1 MATFAGT
8 ALTCLACLAVLGA
21 SAAASAQ
28 PAAPVVSVE
37 QREKD
42 TNAALLKTLVERRAL
57 VAASSASNK
66 QAALD
71 FMDSRIAEIKK
82 RLK

>member
-1 MATFAGT
+1 MASFVGT
-8 ALTCLACLAVLGA
+8 ALIGLAALGT

-28 PAAPVVSVE
+28 TAAPASSVE

-42 TNAALLKTLVERRAL
+42 TNAALLKTLAERRAL
-57 VAASSASNK
+57 VAASSAANK

-71 FMDSRIAEIKK
+71 FIDSRIAEIKK
-82 RLK
+82 RLE

>member
-1 MATFAGT
+1 MRLASFVGT
-8 ALTCLACLAVLGA
+8 ALIGLTALGA
-21 SAAASAQ
+21 SAASSAQ
-28 PAAPVVSVE
+28 PAAPASSVE

-42 TNAALLKTLVERRAL
+42 TNETLLKTLVERRAL
-57 VAASSASNK
+57 VAASSAANK

-71 FMDSRIAEIKK
+71 FIDSRIADIKK